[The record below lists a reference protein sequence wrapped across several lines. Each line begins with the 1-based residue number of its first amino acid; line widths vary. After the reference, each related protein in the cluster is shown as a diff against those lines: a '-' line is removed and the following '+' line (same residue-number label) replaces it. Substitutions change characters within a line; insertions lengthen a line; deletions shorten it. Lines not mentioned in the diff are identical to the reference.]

1 MEAAHKLSFVVPI
14 VMTSKNHRQA
24 AKRPRP
30 VFFNAAIRRMARQ
43 ASWRQKLKA
52 ASTISSFVLSD
63 VLWWLREGI
72 WHIPSTVSA
81 ARNCYTIHL
90 LPEENAPSIDVYTPP
105 NTEQFIKARLSQGNE
120 TSASNSSFSKPIV
133 LYVHGGAWGSGH
145 SSHYSQ
151 IAMRIVEA
159 TESPVL
165 VLTYRLYPTALISDQ
180 ADDVKTALLRIR
192 GAFPSQ
198 KVVVFAHSSGAHIT
212 SLALLQEA
220 KKNSETTLA
229 DVIILTAGP
238 FHLMH
243 HFLFE
248 SHRGVALVSPMLPAA
263 SAEEDHTQFD
273 KWSPTVIAERFSTTL
288 IESSSFSLPALEGNL
303 ASKNVYLPE
312 VACVSKGVP
321 FPKTFVMTST
331 CDTVVPM
338 YSSIRFSAALRRLG
352 LSAELLV
359 YDFVT
364 HTDYVLDWS
373 KGAKPRDRSEI
384 LDVEHMDPERRKA
397 CVSHLGGEGMAAL
410 MNHEEQA
417 IGTCAHVRD
426 ILRIINALSVDSD
439 KKNMTDVVGSV

>member
-1 MEAAHKLSFVVPI
+1 
-14 VMTSKNHRQA
+14 MTSKVHSKR

-43 ASWRQKLKA
+43 TSWQQRLRA
-52 ASTISSFVLSD
+52 ASTISSFVLAD

-81 ARNCYTIHL
+81 ARSCYTIPLFHDVD
-90 LPEENAPSIDVYTPP
+90 APSIDVYAPSSI
-105 NTEQFIKARLSQGNE
+105 EQLTKAWLSQENGVR
-120 TSASNSSFSKPIV
+120 APNSFTKPIV

-151 IAMRIVEA
+151 IATRIVEA

-165 VLTYRLYPTALISDQ
+165 VLAYRLYPTALISDQ
-180 ADDVKTALLRIR
+180 AEDVKTALLRIR
-192 GAFPSQ
+192 DAFPSQ

-220 KKNSETTLA
+220 QKKSKATLA

-263 SAEEDHTQFD
+263 AAEEDHTQFD
-273 KWSPTVIAERFSTTL
+273 RWSPTVIAERLSTTL
-288 IESSSFSLPALEGNL
+288 KESVTLSLPALEGNL

-312 VACVSKGVP
+312 VSCVSEGVP
-321 FPKTFVMTST
+321 FPKTYVITST

-373 KGAKPRDRSEI
+373 KGAKPRDRSKI
-384 LDVEHMDPERRKA
+384 LDVENMDPERRKA
-397 CVSHLGGEGMAAL
+397 CVTHLGGEDIAAL
-410 MNHEEQA
+410 MNDDEQA
-417 IGTCAHVRD
+417 MGTCAPVRD
-426 ILRIINALSVDSD
+426 ILRIINAVSVESE
-439 KKNMTDVVGSV
+439 KTRLTDVAQSV